1 VSATRP
7 GSLRTASS
15 VPATYGS
22 WSPHI
27 VPIPGPMPERDPAD
41 HDVEP
46 PVLEVDAEYLLETFL
61 ENTPDHMYMKD
72 ADGRFTRLSAS
83 LARWMGADDA
93 RQVLGRTDL
102 DFFAPAHADPA
113 RAAELEIMRTGEPIV
128 GLEEREIWRDGRV
141 TWVSTTKVPLRTRD
155 NRLIGIFG
163 LSRDIT
169 ERKLADELAQQQARQ
184 LEQLALQLEQLTLQ
198 DDLTGLYNRRGLD
211 LLGGSAVDRAARD
224 GTPLC
229 VMFMD
234 LDGLKAI
241 NDGFGHADG
250 DAALVTTAGL
260 LRDAVRL
267 TDAVGRIGGDEFA
280 AVLVG
285 VTAGEAQNLCDRV
298 RGAARQRPPGER
310 SLSVSI
316 GIAAL
321 VAGELDTLDELIAAA
336 DRAMYEGRRQRR
348 RKPPLAIRAEEL
360 TDIADQ

>member
-1 VSATRP
+1 
-7 GSLRTASS
+7 
-15 VPATYGS
+15 
-22 WSPHI
+22 
-27 VPIPGPMPERDPAD
+27 MPKRARDD
-41 HDVEP
+41 HDVDP
-46 PVLEVDAEYLLETFL
+46 PILDVDAEYLLETFL

-83 LARWMGADDA
+83 LARWMGADDP
-93 RQVLGRTDL
+93 RQVLGRTDH
-102 DFFAPAHADPA
+102 DFFAAAHADPA
-113 RAAELEIMRTGEPIV
+113 RASELEVMRSGQPIV
-128 GLEEREIWRDGRV
+128 GLEEREIWHDGRV

-169 ERKLADELAQQQARQ
+169 ERKLADQLAQEQARQ
-184 LEQLALQLEQLTLQ
+184 LERLAVQLEQLTLQ
-198 DDLTGLYNRRGLD
+198 DELTGLYNRRGLD

-241 NDGFGHADG
+241 NDGFGHAAG
-250 DAALVTTAGL
+250 DTALAGAAGI

-267 TDAVGRIGGDEFA
+267 TDVVGRIGGDEFA

-285 VTAGEAQNLCDRV
+285 VTADEAQDLCDRV
-298 RGAARQRPPGER
+298 RRAAQTRPGGEH

-321 VAGELDTLDELIAAA
+321 VPGELERLDELIAAA
-336 DRAMYEGRRQRR
+336 DRAMYDGRRQRR
-348 RKPPLAIRAEEL
+348 RRSAGASG
-360 TDIADQ
+360 